1 MELFFELGFE
11 TICSSILFAKDL
23 FARKFVV
30 VFIFTFN
37 AQNVDRDAYNL
48 IASFSISRLIEH
60 ESIQSRILSIGRLI
74 DFYFDITDRGKLAF
88 IRELVSI
95 VLSVIKLAD
104 PRSDIDCAFRI
115 VKRDYSISNDILLRE
130 RLLCASLS
138 ASGRTNSSV
147 SQFKATF
154 SRSSLLNYYGR
165 VKPLSFHH
173 SRRSWD
179 SISRVAGNEIYSRS
193 RSLLREIIFYR
204 SISSIYKIFKYFFFF
219 ICVLKFVFYIMI

>member
-1 MELFFELGFE
+1 MNRKERKRERERDGIVLRVGIRDNMLVHFIREGFIRE
-11 TICSSILFAKDL
+11 KVRSRLL
-23 FARKFVV
+23 
-30 VFIFTFN
+30 IFTFN

-138 ASGRTNSSV
+138 ASGRTNTSV

-173 SRRSWD
+173 SRRS
-179 SISRVAGNEIYSRS
+179 
-193 RSLLREIIFYR
+193 
-204 SISSIYKIFKYFFFF
+204 
-219 ICVLKFVFYIMI
+219 

>member
-1 MELFFELGFE
+1 M
-11 TICSSILFAKDL
+11 
-23 FARKFVV
+23 
-30 VFIFTFN
+30 
-37 AQNVDRDAYNL
+37 
-48 IASFSISRLIEH
+48 
-60 ESIQSRILSIGRLI
+60 
-74 DFYFDITDRGKLAF
+74 F

-154 SRSSLLNYYGR
+154 SRSSLLNYHDR

-173 SRRSWD
+173 SRCS
-179 SISRVAGNEIYSRS
+179 
-193 RSLLREIIFYR
+193 
-204 SISSIYKIFKYFFFF
+204 
-219 ICVLKFVFYIMI
+219 